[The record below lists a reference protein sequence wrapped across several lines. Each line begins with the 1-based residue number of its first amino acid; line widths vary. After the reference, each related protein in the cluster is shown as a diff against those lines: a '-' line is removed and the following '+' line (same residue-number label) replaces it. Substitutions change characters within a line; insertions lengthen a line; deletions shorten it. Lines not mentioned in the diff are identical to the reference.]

1 MNDLLRL
8 SGVQSRENLGQ
19 SEENKL
25 LYSTFDK
32 SNPKTDITDHLMKG
46 IELRMALPSLSNNI
60 ETYLNWKV
68 ECDINK

>member
-1 MNDLLRL
+1 MNDLLKH

-32 SNPKTDITDHLMKG
+32 NHPKTDITDHLMKG

>member
-68 ECDINK
+68 ECDLNK